1 MGHVAQS
8 ADGVGHAVAHAE
20 ERGAECHAGHG
31 GGVVHLLLGA
41 GLFLTRLA
49 IDGLGEV
56 VPHQLGR
63 VQSHAIGEVVGVD
76 GDVSL
81 KCVGQGVEAGVGSEL
96 ARLGAGQH
104 RIDDGDG
111 RGQRVIGDRVLIAGL
126 VVGDH
131 SERRDFG
138 TGAGGS
144 RDAHQLGLLAQ
155 RRDLERAL
163 TDIEELLT
171 HIGEGDFRVLVQQ
184 PHDLGRI
191 HRGTTADGDD
201 GIRLELLAHHGGAAL
216 DGFDARL
223 RLDIIDDTEGHA
235 VGTCAQLIDD
245 LVDDAE
251 LLHDLIA
258 HDDGL
263 FDAVHVA
270 QVLDGIR
277 LEVGLGRNLEP
288 LHVVV
293 PPSDALDVDEVDCL
307 DVAGHGVAAVGA
319 AAQGQGRGDGVV
331 DVAHAAEGARGV
343 PDDTAGVHAL
353 AVLADQ
359 VTVVGVDGGG
369 VAGAM
374 LQHGFAHLEGLF
386 LVVGLQ
392 HGLDRSKLLHGQR
405 LVLADFLALS
415 GKDGGVFRNLEAGGL
430 GDVLR
435 GLARHHGVELRGL
448 SGVSGAAEH
457 VLLELGLLVSVH
469 EIGLATL
476 EFLDQ
481 RIVDVLVGDDGLL
494 GSADHA
500 VIEVLGKN
508 QIVGCTHDVDVLVNV
523 CRSVARADAQGRL
536 AGGVCGLD
544 HARTTGG
551 KDGGDTIMFHQ
562 GASGLD
568 GRMLDPLNTVLRSA
582 CCDSGIAN
590 DLGGRDGAVLCAR
603 VEAEDDRAAGLQC
616 DQRLED
622 GGGGRVGDRGH
633 ASDDANRLGD
643 FVDAQHVVLADDA
656 DGLLTSQI
664 VGDMLAGED
673 VLGGLVFDQTTVG
686 LLDGHLGEH
695 QVLVQGCDGSL
706 GHDVVNLLL
715 IELLEFIKSL
725 QALLDQSVD
734 LSLGCGELL
743 FRSRLG
749 RLFLLL
755 CVCHLK
761 SSSILWGIAK
771 VFSVISIHLAMN
783 GALLITL

>member
-1 MGHVAQS
+1 M
-8 ADGVGHAVAHAE
+8 
-20 ERGAECHAGHG
+20 
-31 GGVVHLLLGA
+31 
-41 GLFLTRLA
+41 
-49 IDGLGEV
+49 
-56 VPHQLGR
+56 
-63 VQSHAIGEVVGVD
+63 
-76 GDVSL
+76 
-81 KCVGQGVEAGVGSEL
+81 
-96 ARLGAGQH
+96 
-104 RIDDGDG
+104 
-111 RGQRVIGDRVLIAGL
+111 
-126 VVGDH
+126 
-131 SERRDFG
+131 
-138 TGAGGS
+138 
-144 RDAHQLGLLAQ
+144 
-155 RRDLERAL
+155 
-163 TDIEELLT
+163 
-171 HIGEGDFRVLVQQ
+171 
-184 PHDLGRI
+184 
-191 HRGTTADGDD
+191 
-201 GIRLELLAHHGGAAL
+201 
-216 DGFDARL
+216 
-223 RLDIIDDTEGHA
+223 
-235 VGTCAQLIDD
+235 
-245 LVDDAE
+245 
-251 LLHDLIA
+251 
-258 HDDGL
+258 
-263 FDAVHVA
+263 
-270 QVLDGIR
+270 
-277 LEVGLGRNLEP
+277 
-288 LHVVV
+288 
-293 PPSDALDVDEVDCL
+293 
-307 DVAGHGVAAVGA
+307 
-319 AAQGQGRGDGVV
+319 
-331 DVAHAAEGARGV
+331 
-343 PDDTAGVHAL
+343 HAL

-415 GKDGGVFRNLEAGGL
+415 GEDGGVFRNLEAGGL

-448 SGVSGAAEH
+448 AGVCGAAEH
-457 VLLELGLLVSVH
+457 VLLELGLLLGVH

-476 EFLDQ
+476 EFLDE
-481 RIVDVLVGDDGLL
+481 RSVDVLVGDDGLL

-500 VIEVLGKN
+500 VIEVLGED
-508 QIVGCTHDVDVLVNV
+508 QIVGCTHDVDVLVDV

-551 KDGGDTIMFHQ
+551 EDGGDTIMLHQ

-656 DGLLTSQI
+656 DGLLTSQV

-771 VFSVISIHLAMN
+771 VFPVISIHLAMN
-783 GALLITL
+783 GALLIIL

>member
-1 MGHVAQS
+1 M
-8 ADGVGHAVAHAE
+8 GHAVAHAE

-111 RGQRVIGDRVLIAGL
+111 RGQRIIGDRVLITGL

-138 TGAGGS
+138 TGAGRS
-144 RDAHQLGLLAQ
+144 RNADQLGLLAQ
-155 RRDLERAL
+155 RRNLERAL

-201 GIRLELLAHHGGAAL
+201 GIRLELLAHHGGTTF
-216 DGFDARL
+216 DGLHARL
-223 RLDIIDDTEGHA
+223 RLDIIDDAEGHA
-235 VGTCAQLIDD
+235 VGTCTQLIDD
-245 LVDDAE
+245 LVNDAE

-270 QVLDGIR
+270 QVLDGVR

-481 RIVDVLVGDDGLL
+481 RIVDVLVGNDGLL
-494 GSADHA
+494 GGADHA
-500 VIEVLGKN
+500 VIEVLGEH
-508 QIVGCTHDVDVLVNV
+508 QIVGGAHDVNVLVDI
-523 CRSVARADAQGRL
+523 CRSVASADAEGRL

-551 KDGGDTIMFHQ
+551 EDGGDTVMLHQ
-562 GASGLD
+562 GAGGFDGRVLDPLDTVLGSACLD
-568 GRMLDPLNTVLRSA
+568 GRVTH
-582 CCDSGIAN
+582 
-590 DLGGRDGAVLCAR
+590 DLGGFYGALLRAR

-633 ASDDANRLGD
+633 AGDDADRFGD
-643 FVDAQHVVLADDA
+643 LVDAHDIVFADDA
-656 DGLLTSQI
+656 DGLLSGQVI
-664 VGDMLAGED
+664 GDVFAGED

-695 QVLVQGCDGSL
+695 QMLVQRCDGSL
-706 GHDVVNLLL
+706 GDDTVNLLL
-715 IELLEFIKSL
+715 IELFEIVKSL

-749 RLFLLL
+749 RLFLL

>member
-1 MGHVAQS
+1 MGHVAQCTN
-8 ADGVGHAVAHAE
+8 GVGHAVAHAKE
-20 ERGAECHAGHG
+20 GGAESHAGHG
-31 GGVVHLLLGA
+31 GGIMHLLLGT
-41 GLFLTRLA
+41 GLLLTRLA
-49 IDGLGEV
+49 IDGLSEV
-56 VPHQLGR
+56 VPNQLGS
-63 VQSHAIGEVVGVD
+63 VQCHTIGEVVGIH
-76 GDVSL
+76 GHISL
-81 KCVGQGVEAGVGSEL
+81 KSVGQSIETSIGSQL
-96 ARLGAGQH
+96 ARLSTCQH
-104 RIDDGDG
+104 RIDDSDG

-126 VVGDH
+126 VVGNH

-155 RRDLERAL
+155 RRNLERAL

-235 VGTCAQLIDD
+235 VGTCTQLIDD

-270 QVLDGIR
+270 QVLDGVR

-293 PPSDALDVDEVDCL
+293 PPSDALDVEKVDCL

-359 VTVVGVDGGG
+359 SLIVGMDGCG
-369 VAGAM
+369 VACTM
-374 LQHGFAHLEGLF
+374 LEHGFAHLEGLF

-481 RIVDVLVGDDGLL
+481 RSVDFLVGDDGLL
-494 GSADHA
+494 GGADHA
-500 VIEVLGKN
+500 VIEVLGEH
-508 QIVGCTHDVDVLVNV
+508 QIVGGAHDVNVLVDI
-523 CRSVARADAQGRL
+523 CRSVASADAEGRL

-551 KDGGDTIMFHQ
+551 EDGGDTVMLHQ
-562 GASGLD
+562 GAGGFDGRVLDPLDTVLGSACLD
-568 GRMLDPLNTVLRSA
+568 GRVTH
-582 CCDSGIAN
+582 
-590 DLGGRDGAVLCAR
+590 DLGGFYGALLRAR

-633 ASDDANRLGD
+633 AGDDADRFGD

-656 DGLLTSQI
+656 DGLLTSQV

-749 RLFLLL
+749 RLFLL

-761 SSSILWGIAK
+761 SSSILWGFAK
-771 VFSVISIHLAMN
+771 
-783 GALLITL
+783 

>member
-201 GIRLELLAHHGGAAL
+201 GIRLELLAHHGGATF

-235 VGTCAQLIDD
+235 VGTCTQLIDD

-270 QVLDGIR
+270 QVLDGVR

-435 GLARHHGVELRGL
+435 GLARHHGVEFRGL
-448 SGVSGAAEH
+448 AGVCGAAEH
-457 VLLELGLLVSVH
+457 VLLELGLLFVVH
-469 EIGLATL
+469 EVGLATL

-481 RIVDVLVGDDGLL
+481 RSVDFLVGDDGLL
-494 GSADHA
+494 GGADHA
-500 VIEVLGKN
+500 VIEVLGEH
-508 QIVGCTHDVDVLVNV
+508 QIVGGAHDVNVLVDI
-523 CRSVARADAQGRL
+523 CRSVASADAEGRL

-551 KDGGDTIMFHQ
+551 EDGGDTVMLHQ
-562 GASGLD
+562 GAGGFDGRVLDPLDTVLGSACLD
-568 GRMLDPLNTVLRSA
+568 GRVTH
-582 CCDSGIAN
+582 
-590 DLGGRDGAVLCAR
+590 DLGGFYGALLRAR

-633 ASDDANRLGD
+633 AGDDADRFGD
-643 FVDAQHVVLADDA
+643 LVDAHDIVFADDA
-656 DGLLTSQI
+656 DGLLSGQV
-664 VGDMLAGED
+664 VGDVFAGED
-673 VLGGLVFDQTTVG
+673 VLGGFVFHQTTVG

-695 QVLVQGCDGSL
+695 QMLVQRCDGSL
-706 GHDVVNLLL
+706 GDDTVNLLL
-715 IELLEFIKSL
+715 IELFEIVKSL

-749 RLFLLL
+749 RLFLL

-761 SSSILWGIAK
+761 SSSILWGFAK
-771 VFSVISIHLAMN
+771 
-783 GALLITL
+783 